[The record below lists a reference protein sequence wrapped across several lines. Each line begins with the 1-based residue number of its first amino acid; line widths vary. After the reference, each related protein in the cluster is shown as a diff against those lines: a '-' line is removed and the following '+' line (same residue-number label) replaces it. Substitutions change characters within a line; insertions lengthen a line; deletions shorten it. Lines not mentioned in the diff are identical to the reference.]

1 MHGSQAL
8 HSPTGQIPA
17 VLLCALTGASA
28 VRIGSG
34 WCTWVLRIKHGSPVS
49 GPCVFFKELFSVASS
64 FLMFVLFNFWF
75 LVFCIC
81 MQTVLVD
88 IGRRSVC

>member
-17 VLLCALTGASA
+17 VLLCALTGVSA

-34 WCTWVLRIKHGSPVS
+34 WCAWVLRIKHGSPVS

-64 FLMFVLFNFWF
+64 FLFGLFCLISGF
-75 LVFCIC
+75 LF
-81 MQTVLVD
+81 
-88 IGRRSVC
+88 SAYVCKQC